1 MKKLPGDFRQLNL
14 TQLSPEVRQLHEG
27 LRAQVDL
34 VREKTQ
40 QMKESVIHAAV
51 GPDTPIGPELAS
63 RMRWEFHPHG
73 IEKVFLDDQLLV
85 VFQPGYLNLESG
97 QWTIPYAVTGARP

>member
-1 MKKLPGDFRQLNL
+1 MNRKFGDFRQLGL
-14 TQLSPEVRQLHEG
+14 TQITPEVQQLQDR
-27 LRAQVDL
+27 LRDQVSL
-34 VREKTQ
+34 IREKTQ

-51 GPDTPIGPELAS
+51 GPDTPIGPELAA

-85 VFQPGYLNLESG
+85 VFQPGHLDLDSG
-97 QWTIPYAVTGARP
+97 QWKLPYQIAGRRP